1 MALPIYDTIVVA
13 SRVKSAPTP
22 VWPDAPADL
31 GTAGAS
37 GVALRLRLQNLGPR
51 EEGRSEQNLRNH
63 LCGGKPGS
71 SEETNGS
78 SEPPLNSLRAG
89 SGSEFA
95 VWRAGEAY
103 DAR

>member
-1 MALPIYDTIVVA
+1 MALSRCDAIVVA

-95 VWRAGEAY
+95 VWRAGEA
-103 DAR
+103 